1 MTDLMVKALL
11 LLLAIMLMARAYIG
25 WIKVNKA
32 NKSGIVK
39 IISSIIFACFF
50 IYVQLFKTTM
60 FEFLLGFA
68 IILLLFAFRKQIS
81 ELFAKLCNSKFGKV
95 KAVSMILLFPVGIWL
110 ALALFYRT
118 PLGMPI
124 GVKNY
129 LYHKYDEEFEM
140 AGFWAATPA
149 GHSINEF
156 TCWPKNGN
164 RQTDSFNVVRKNT
177 LSVGSRSFASDNY
190 YGIIIREDYKNY
202 ISNYIDPYFDNYEV
216 SVYFKSGGLSNTK
229 YMTDE
234 FDKNTSLAEFLA
246 FQRDEKNIR
255 ACNFATVV
263 IYLKDQPLIKEK
275 EAFLLNA
282 NKFLNLL
289 LNEYRYLEVFF
300 TTNSKYNMSS
310 LITHDGKL
318 EVYEAKDDFFK
329 LEEE

>member
-1 MTDLMVKALL
+1 MKDLMVKALL
-11 LLLAIMLMARAYIG
+11 LLLAAILMARAYIG
-25 WIKVNKA
+25 WIKANKA
-32 NKSGIVK
+32 KKSGIVK
-39 IISSIIFACFF
+39 IIFSIIFIC
-50 IYVQLFKTTM
+50 LFVCVELFETTM

-68 IILLLFAFRKQIS
+68 VAFLLFAFRKRIS
-81 ELFAKLCNSKFGKV
+81 KLFAKLCNSKFGKV
-95 KAVSMILLFPVGIWL
+95 KAVSMILLFPVALWL

-140 AGFWAATPA
+140 ARFWAATPA
-149 GHSINEF
+149 GHPINEF

-190 YGIIIREDYKNY
+190 YGIIIREDYENY
-202 ISNYIDPYFDNYEV
+202 ISNFIDPYFDNYEV

-255 ACNFATVV
+255 GCNFAT
-263 IYLKDQPLIKEK
+263 IFIHLNNQPSINDKEI
-275 EAFLLNA
+275 FLLKVDN
-282 NKFLNLL
+282 FLNSL
-289 LNEYRYLEVFF
+289 LNEYRNVGVFF
-300 TTNSKYNMSS
+300 TSNGKYNMSS

-318 EVYEAKDDFFK
+318 EIYEAKENFFK